1 MGSRGFASSGQR
13 HHISFQDVIE
23 HAALRSFTRSLT
35 DRFQAGAS
43 YRQRQ
48 DSREQG
54 KKQHLIGTVDW
65 FLGIHGADKGSSQ
78 QREHPLKN
86 WRWTRLAN
94 TQEQVYYLLNKSKAS
109 SKLISP

>member
-1 MGSRGFASSGQR
+1 MTGRCQTA
-13 HHISFQDVIE
+13 
-23 HAALRSFTRSLT
+23 
-35 DRFQAGAS
+35 AS

-48 DSREQG
+48 NNRNLG
-54 KKQHLIGTVDW
+54 KKQHLIGTVGL
-65 FLGIHGADKGSSQ
+65 FLSGYAADKESSQ

-94 TQEQVYYLLNKSKAS
+94 TQEQVYYLPNKSKAS